1 MLWRILPAA
10 LLACALTPAAAWQ
23 VPVTSRGH
31 AAAAFTQQTSRS
43 SVLTMKNKVEPVVE
57 VIPAP
62 APPPTKPVGK
72 AKMDDAAKEALRA
85 AQAKA
90 KEEKEAARKAAAAAK
105 KEYLAKAE
113 ADAKAKRAAK
123 NAPPAPPPPPPPAP
137 EPVKAKKAAPPPRTP
152 RAPPPPPPPKAVKAP
167 PPPPPPK
174 AAPPPKKVAAPK
186 VAARAPAPAPAP
198 VSAAQAREDALAA
211 AKAELQAARAEK
223 AKALEE
229 IKKLKA
235 TAKPA
240 PRPRAPSP
248 PGSPLSFPK
257 IELPSFSLPASSGKP
272 AGYDP
277 LLGLYAGAALGAL
290 PAAALVGARVWIT
303 SRRKKLDDI
312 FGDRA

>member
-1 MLWRILPAA
+1 MPFIPHTPADVREMLAAIGAPDTEALFDEIPAA
-10 LLACALTPAAAWQ
+10 L
-23 VPVTSRGH
+23 R
-31 AAAAFTQQTSRS
+31 
-43 SVLTMKNKVEPVVE
+43 
-57 VIPAP
+57 
-62 APPPTKPVGK
+62 
-72 AKMDDAAKEALRA
+72 
-85 AQAKA
+85 
-90 KEEKEAARKAAAAAK
+90 
-105 KEYLAKAE
+105 
-113 ADAKAKRAAK
+113 
-123 NAPPAPPPPPPPAP
+123 
-137 EPVKAKKAAPPPRTP
+137 
-152 RAPPPPPPPKAVKAP
+152 
-167 PPPPPPK
+167 
-174 AAPPPKKVAAPK
+174 
-186 VAARAPAPAPAP
+186 
-198 VSAAQAREDALAA
+198 
-211 AKAELQAARAEK
+211 

-272 AGYDP
+272 AEYDP

>member
-1 MLWRILPAA
+1 
-10 LLACALTPAAAWQ
+10 
-23 VPVTSRGH
+23 
-31 AAAAFTQQTSRS
+31 
-43 SVLTMKNKVEPVVE
+43 
-57 VIPAP
+57 
-62 APPPTKPVGK
+62 
-72 AKMDDAAKEALRA
+72 
-85 AQAKA
+85 
-90 KEEKEAARKAAAAAK
+90 
-105 KEYLAKAE
+105 
-113 ADAKAKRAAK
+113 
-123 NAPPAPPPPPPPAP
+123 
-137 EPVKAKKAAPPPRTP
+137 
-152 RAPPPPPPPKAVKAP
+152 
-167 PPPPPPK
+167 
-174 AAPPPKKVAAPK
+174 
-186 VAARAPAPAPAP
+186 

-257 IELPSFSLPASSGKP
+257 IELPSFSLPSSGKP

-303 SRRKKLDDI
+303 SRRKKLD
-312 FGDRA
+312 A